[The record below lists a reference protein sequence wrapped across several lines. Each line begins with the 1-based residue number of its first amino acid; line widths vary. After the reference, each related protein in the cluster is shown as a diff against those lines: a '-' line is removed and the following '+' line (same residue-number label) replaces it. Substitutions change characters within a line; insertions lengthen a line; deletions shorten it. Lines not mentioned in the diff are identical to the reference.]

1 MKPQRCPFCGSRV
14 SLIDSAKI
22 YSCHYGFIY
31 LCDAYPKCDAR
42 VRCHPRTIIP
52 LGTLADKELRKW
64 RSLAHRKF
72 DPLWQSG
79 VFSSRQAAY
88 KWLSKAMKLPLD
100 KTHVAMFDIRQCR
113 RVIALIE
120 DFARS
125 RRNVKTKSMAPWKGE
140 LLCNTNQ
147 LP

>member
-1 MKPQRCPFCGSRV
+1 MKPQRCPFCRCSL

-22 YSCHYGFIY
+22 YGQSYGFIY
-31 LCDAYPKCDAR
+31 LCNAYPRCDAR

-52 LGTLADKELRKW
+52 MGTLADKELRRW

-79 VFSSRQAAY
+79 VFSNRQAAY
-88 KWLSKAMKLPLD
+88 KWLSKALRLPLER
-100 KTHVAMFDIRQCR
+100 THVAMFDIPQCQR
-113 RVIALIE
+113 AITLI
-120 DFARS
+120 DVFVN
-125 RRNVKTKSMAPWKGE
+125 RRNVKTKVTTHCQGE
-140 LLCNTNQ
+140 LSCSTNQ

>member
-1 MKPQRCPFCGSRV
+1 MKPQRCPFCRSSV

-22 YSCHYGFIY
+22 YGHSYGFIY
-31 LCDAYPKCDAR
+31 LCNAYPKCDAK
-42 VRCHPRTIIP
+42 VGCHPKTIIP

-79 VFSSRQAAY
+79 VFPSRQIAY
-88 KWLSKAMKLPLD
+88 KWLSKAMKLPLER
-100 KTHVAMFDIRQCR
+100 THVAMFDIRQCQR
-113 RVIALIE
+113 AISLIE
-120 DFARS
+120 VFVRS
-125 RRNVKTKSMAPWKGE
+125 RRNVKTKVTTHCQGK
-140 LLCNTNQ
+140 LLCSTNQ